1 MLSALLLTGCA
12 VSAQPREPVKPTP
25 FPSEPSPAESCEYT
39 TLVPARNHPDYVE
52 VFASADRAIARSVE
66 LAFLKELESVGFRRV
81 ADVDA
86 AWWYLDVM
94 LLKSRFNS
102 NVVIGSVSVQAT
114 SALTRD
120 AQLALEE
127 GVYVDRG
134 LGGMFSVEELVT
146 HRGEIAEQESF
157 EIYLRATAQEI
168 WRNTEPFL
176 NMLCAWKAEVAEDGL
191 TIGELRRELVKEM
204 VRVRRRYREEKQR
217 KELKLEI
224 EE

>member
-1 MLSALLLTGCA
+1 
-12 VSAQPREPVKPTP
+12 
-25 FPSEPSPAESCEYT
+25 
-39 TLVPARNHPDYVE
+39 
-52 VFASADRAIARSVE
+52 
-66 LAFLKELESVGFRRV
+66 
-81 ADVDA
+81 
-86 AWWYLDVM
+86 
-94 LLKSRFNS
+94 
-102 NVVIGSVSVQAT
+102 VVIGSVSVQAT

-176 NMLCAWKAEVAEDGL
+176 NMLCAWKAELAEDGL